1 MHTFSTWSTVAGYG
15 ELSMGFQPI
24 RNGYFDWMNNNKYYY
39 YYYYYYCY
47 YYCAC
52 SFYYYFI
59 FYDFFLR
66 AENIQLHHPNLKLNL
81 RSHYKRLVDFP
92 LGWWNQPVQR
102 QGLHWRRKETE
113 REKLLQVKYYNVN
126 SRSCPSS
133 KTLTFIARLSAKPLF
148 WKWVFK
154 FTWV

>member
-1 MHTFSTWSTVAGYG
+1 MHTFSTWSTVAGHD
-15 ELSMGFQPI
+15 ELSVGFQPI
-24 RNGYFDWMNNNKYYY
+24 RNGYFDWMNNNKCHYYY
-39 YYYYYYCY
+39 YYYYY

-66 AENIQLHHPNLKLNL
+66 AENIKLHHPNLKLNL
-81 RSHYKRLVDFP
+81 RSHYKKLVDFP
-92 LGWWNQPVQR
+92 LGWRNQPVQK

-126 SRSCPSS
+126 SRSCPS
-133 KTLTFIARLSAKPLF
+133 
-148 WKWVFK
+148 
-154 FTWV
+154 